1 MPREIR
7 THRFVPNLVLTI
19 LPTLALSAGCGHA
32 AAQTSTTGV
41 TSAEAALLAP
51 ALDTASLVEKVKAS
65 VVNITVEQTSKRA
78 SAGGDQLS
86 PFEFFFRNGPGGFGS
101 EAPRKQRALG
111 SGFIFDDKGHV
122 LTNAHVVEGADVVKV
137 RLADERELTAKVKGR
152 DERLDVA
159 VLEIEGARSLP
170 FVPFGPSGTLRVGEP
185 VVAIGNPFGLGHTVT
200 TGIVSAKGRAIGA
213 GPYDDFIQTDAS
225 INPGNS
231 GGPLFDARGQVIG
244 MNTAINPAGQ
254 GIGFAIPSDEIKVVL
269 PQLVADGHVKRG
281 RLGVHV
287 QEIDDNLATALGLG
301 DVRGALVGDVE
312 KGGPA
317 SSAGLVSGDVILRV
331 GDVPIRHARDLS
343 RTIARH
349 APGSKVD
356 LVVHRD
362 RQSKN
367 VRVTLAELED
377 EGRGKSPSSRQGR
390 GDERARA
397 RGRRR
402 RGWRR
407 CREAR
412 RARRAERRRAPARR
426 RDHRGGSQADRL
438 GERSSFEGSR
448 GAGGQAGPPQ
458 GEARRLDQVHRDRSI
473 GEVRA
478 AGAARPAARSASR
491 TLRGAEA
498 GSRGR
503 GCPRPTAPAGDWRSR
518 ACSSPGAP
526 S

>member
-1 MPREIR
+1 MQRSREDVRGSRVVCPVKLR
-7 THRFVPNLVLTI
+7 THRFVPNLVFSI
-19 LPTLALSAGCGHA
+19 LPTLALSAGCSHA
-32 AAQTSTTGV
+32 AAQTATAGV
-41 TSAEAALLAP
+41 TSAETALPGP

-65 VVNITVEQTSKRA
+65 VVNITVEQTAKRA
-78 SAGGDQLS
+78 SAGEPLS

-111 SGFIFDDKGHV
+111 SGVIFDDKGHV

-137 RLADERELTAKVKGR
+137 KLADERELTAKVKGR

-159 VLEIEGARSLP
+159 VLEIQGARSLP

-281 RLGVHV
+281 RLGVQV
-287 QEIDDNLATALGLG
+287 QEIDDSLASALGLG

-317 SSAGLVSGDVILRV
+317 SSAGLVSGDVIVRV

-362 RQSKN
+362 RQTKN
-367 VRVTLAELED
+367 VQVTLAQLED
-377 EGRGKSPSSRQGR
+377 EGRGKSPSASQRGETSGLGLEVGDAEGGGAVVRRVAPGGPSAGALQPGDVIVEADRKPIASANDLRSRVREAPADKPVLLKVKR
-390 GDERARA
+390 GDSTRFIAI
-397 RGRRR
+397 
-402 RGWRR
+402 
-407 CREAR
+407 
-412 RARRAERRRAPARR
+412 
-426 RDHRGGSQADRL
+426 
-438 GERSSFEGSR
+438 
-448 GAGGQAGPPQ
+448 
-458 GEARRLDQVHRDRSI
+458 DRS
-473 GEVRA
+473 EK
-478 AGAARPAARSASR
+478 
-491 TLRGAEA
+491 
-498 GSRGR
+498 
-503 GCPRPTAPAGDWRSR
+503 
-518 ACSSPGAP
+518 
-526 S
+526 